1 MKGLLAGSP
10 DRITASRS
18 ALACGVRCCL
28 ACGQG
33 STLTCRASLWTGH
46 RQAES
51 YTALQMPDAGLMEK
65 QTMKKEEAMNIVQ
78 QGITALSEALRS
90 GHSETLKRFLATIA
104 RFHSY
109 SFGNAILIASQRPD
123 ATHVAGFH
131 AWKKLGRFVRKGE
144 GGIAILAPMVAR
156 QNKDQS
162 PLRAEGNDPSL
173 IFGFRVAYV
182 FDVSQT
188 EGEPLPE
195 FATAAGEPGEWLGHL
210 EDSIR
215 EAGIILEEE
224 VIAGGADGC
233 SHNGRI
239 TIRPNLRLNE
249 RFAILAH
256 ELAHEMLHKHPK
268 RRSETDKTIR
278 ETEAE
283 AVAYAVC
290 LACGIDSTT
299 RSADYIQLYR
309 GNEETLRESLS
320 YVQQAAA
327 DIISR
332 LRTRWE
338 SSKAGTPASLVA

>member
-1 MKGLLAGSP
+1 
-10 DRITASRS
+10 
-18 ALACGVRCCL
+18 
-28 ACGQG
+28 
-33 STLTCRASLWTGH
+33 
-46 RQAES
+46 
-51 YTALQMPDAGLMEK
+51 
-65 QTMKKEEAMNIVQ
+65 MKKEDAMKIVQ
-78 QGITALSEALRS
+78 DGITALNEALRS

-104 RFHSY
+104 RFHNY

-123 ATHVAGFH
+123 STHVAGFQ

-144 GGIAILAPMVAR
+144 NGIAILAPMVAR
-156 QNKDQS
+156 QNKEQPAS
-162 PLRAEGNDPSL
+162 KPEGNDPSL

-188 EGEPLPE
+188 EGKALPE
-195 FATAAGEPGEWLGHL
+195 FATAAGEPGEWLEHL

-215 EAGIILEEE
+215 DAGIVLEEDY
-224 VIAGGADGC
+224 ISGGADGC

-239 TIRPNLRLNE
+239 TIRPNLQLNE

-256 ELAHEMLHKHPK
+256 ELAHQMLHKDPK

-309 GNEETLRESLS
+309 GNEETLRESLT

-338 SSKAGTPASLVA
+338 ATKTGTSATLVA